1 MSSYHCLIT
10 LRGFLPKPPSIKD
23 MKFTYMPAKE
33 LVILEMVEY
42 SLEELAQTSA
52 LIQETG
58 RPMILNWAEG
68 IAFYHSPMP
77 FNSKELLK
85 ERKEG
90 KIYWASV
97 MYAVMPEYVSTLK
110 VGPRDIPVVAT
121 PNPLLQ
127 RAAKWIKKN
136 MDSIVHF

>member
-1 MSSYHCLIT
+1 
-10 LRGFLPKPPSIKD
+10 

-42 SLEELAQTSA
+42 SLQELAQTSA

-68 IAFYHSPMP
+68 IVFYHSPIP

-85 ERKEG
+85 ERKNG
-90 KIYWASV
+90 RIYWASV
-97 MYAVMPEYVSTLK
+97 MFAVMPEYVPTLK

-121 PNPLLQ
+121 PNPLL
-127 RAAKWIKKN
+127 RKAAKWIKEN
-136 MDSIVHF
+136 MKTIEHFP